1 MVEVVYIP
9 VGANSEDYMNY
20 LEKKLNNGY
29 TVIRADSC
37 NDAIMYIIEK
47 KDSKLSEEELNYRIE
62 QKAIQNEMLKEIVN
76 RDNLLKSYRDRIQS
90 LIDDYPNELLS
101 ANNLSKH
108 FQLLNENTTDL
119 LNSEVWLDKYKEVE

>member
-1 MVEVVYIP
+1 MIEVVYIP
-9 VGANSEDYMNY
+9 VGSSSVDYMNY

-29 TVIRADSC
+29 NVIRADSC

-47 KDSKLSEEELNYRIE
+47 KDNGLSKEELHYRME
-62 QKAIQNEMLKEIVN
+62 QKAIQTEMLKEIVK
-76 RDNLLKSYRDRIQS
+76 RDRLLKNYRDKIQS

-108 FQLLNENTTDL
+108 FKFLNDNTNNLLS
-119 LNSEVWLDKYKEVE
+119 SEIWLDKYKEE

>member
-47 KDSKLSEEELNYRIE
+47 KDSKLSEEEINYRIE
-62 QKAIQNEMLKEIVN
+62 QKAIQNEMLKEIVK
-76 RDNLLKSYRDRIQS
+76 RDRLLKNYKEKTSFLRNQDRMLGTYTLSIQF
-90 LIDDYPNELLS
+90 DDLNNETEELLS
-101 ANNLSKH
+101 
-108 FQLLNENTTDL
+108 
-119 LNSEVWLDKYKEVE
+119 SEVWLDKYKEEGK